1 MVADSDSQTQV
12 KILSSEAQAH
22 WCQNGIYRTEKI
34 LALFPGRLYWKRMN
48 LRPFACALMVVAL
61 AACQSP
67 YKKKDDQEKQPL
79 MDQGHDQSFQAFIG
93 RLRIAVNKHD
103 TQMLST
109 MMTSDF
115 GYRWDNAPPGE
126 TAFLY
131 WDAHHSWETL
141 GSLLEQKF
149 GPHDMYMV
157 APPQAVTDTSYMGYR
172 VGARTVRGSW
182 KLAYFVP
189 GEPAR

>member
-1 MVADSDSQTQV
+1 
-12 KILSSEAQAH
+12 
-22 WCQNGIYRTEKI
+22 
-34 LALFPGRLYWKRMN
+34 MN
-48 LRPFACALMVVAL
+48 LRLFACAVLMVAF
-61 AACQSP
+61 AACQAP
-67 YKKKDDQEKQPL
+67 YKKRDEEDKIKMKDQS
-79 MDQGHDQSFQAFIG
+79 HDQSFQAFVG
-93 RLRIAVNKHD
+93 RLRTAVNKHD
-103 TQMLST
+103 TAMLST

-115 GYRWDNAPPGE
+115 GYRWDDAPPGE

-131 WDAHHSWETL
+131 WDAHHSWEEL
-141 GSLLEQKF
+141 SSLLEQKF

-157 APPQAVTDTSYMGYR
+157 APPQAVSDPSYTGYR